1 MKRKTWLILL
11 ALLAVLAGLV
21 AYVRYGSLRV
31 GDPIALIDSVFGRS
45 SAAPLSALERG
56 QLVAAPGW
64 KVTLYAGELPTARWL
79 AFTPSGDLL
88 LARSRAGTVDLLL
101 RDANGDGKPDGRREL
116 LSGLDRPH
124 GLAVHDGWLYVAE
137 KTTVGRAR
145 FDPASGQLTGPFQ
158 HVITG
163 ITGDGN
169 HVTRTIGFGP
179 DGRLYLSAG
188 STCNVCVEED
198 PRRATMMV
206 FDADGANGRI
216 YATGLRNSVGFDWA
230 PWDGGLYAT
239 ENSRDPLGD
248 DFPPDELT
256 RVEDGAFSGWP
267 FPNGD
272 NVPDPDLG
280 REAPADLVAR
290 ARPPVHGFRAHNAP
304 LGIAFLRSDRRPPG
318 YERAAIVALHGSWN
332 RSVPDGYKVVSLHWG
347 PDGKVVERDFVTGFR
362 TDDELVG
369 RPAGVAEGPDGAV
382 YVADDY
388 AGAIYRIVPAAR

>member
-239 ENSRDPLGD
+239 ENSRDLLGD
-248 DFPPDELT
+248 DFPPDELN
-256 RVEDGAFSGWP
+256 RVEDGVFYGWP
-267 FPNGD
+267 FLNGD

-304 LGIAFLRSDRRPPG
+304 LGIAFLRSDQRPPG

-347 PDGKVVERDFVTGFR
+347 PDGKIVERDFVTGFR

-388 AGAIYRIVPAAR
+388 AGAIYRIAPTAR